1 MRYAILLLLLAGI
14 AFAEVQPSGNP
25 TCRTI
30 DHGNGNITIDYND
43 PNCQNT
49 LEYRNWKCTRSDIV
63 SFLSM
68 GTGAIGCF
76 LDQGLF
82 TAFGFLVDGFK
93 WLVNVALSLITYS
106 PDISRLKPRYD
117 SMMKVAQSV
126 FSVLIAALGIYWI
139 AGAKDIE
146 GRIKAKAWSERL
158 FTLIL
163 LEAVGFFLF
172 KMALGLNN
180 YIAGQAI
187 ATIGGDLFSFGNATA
202 SASVMLIVALAAGA
216 AAALTVLTLVVRI
229 VLIAILL
236 VFFPF
241 TMLLYMTPATRKWGS
256 VALNLTMAVIF
267 LGALD
272 TIVLYSASAA
282 GDLTNLLGIDV
293 IIKPLIACVTFGLVG
308 TLNIYVILMVPGLS
322 GGVSATK
329 IIHSVATGTT
339 SSLTSRQGDPAAGWG
354 K

>member
-1 MRYAILLLLLAGI
+1 MKYMLLILLFAGI
-14 AFAEVQPSGNP
+14 AFADIQPSGNP
-25 TCRTI
+25 ACRTI
-30 DHGNGNITIDYND
+30 DHGNGNVTIDYND
-43 PNCQNT
+43 PNCQT
-49 LEYRNWKCTRSDIV
+49 TIEYRNWKCSQSGIFSVD
-63 SFLSM
+63 F
-68 GTGAIGCF
+68 IGCF
-76 LDQGLF
+76 LDQGMF

-106 PDISRLKPRYD
+106 PDLSGLKPRYD

-126 FSVLIAALGIYWI
+126 FSILIAALGIYWI

-146 GRIKAKAWSERL
+146 GRIKAKTWSERL

-163 LEAVGFFLF
+163 LESVGFFLF

-187 ATIGGDLFSFGNATA
+187 TTIGSDLFSFGNATA
-202 SASVMLIVALAAGA
+202 SASVMIVVAIIAGA
-216 AAALTVLTLVVRI
+216 AAALTVLTLVVRV

-241 TMLLYMTPATRKWGS
+241 TMLLYMTPATRRWGD
-256 VALNLTMAVIF
+256 VALNLTMVVIF

-272 TIVLYSASAA
+272 TIALYGASAA
-282 GDLTNLLGIDV
+282 GDLTNLIGIDI
-293 IIKPLIACVTFGLVG
+293 IIKPLLACVAFGLIG
-308 TLNIYVILMVPGLS
+308 TLNIYILLMVPGLS
-322 GGVSATK
+322 GGIGATT
-329 IIHSVATGTT
+329 IIHSVASGTIPN
-339 SSLTSRQGDPAAGWG
+339 QGDPAAKWG

>member
-1 MRYAILLLLLAGI
+1 M
-14 AFAEVQPSGNP
+14 
-25 TCRTI
+25 
-30 DHGNGNITIDYND
+30 IT
-43 PNCQNT
+43 
-49 LEYRNWKCTRSDIV
+49 
-63 SFLSM
+63 F
-68 GTGAIGCF
+68 
-76 LDQGLF
+76 
-82 TAFGFLVDGFK
+82 
-93 WLVNVALSLITYS
+93 S
-106 PDISRLKPRYD
+106 PDLSGLKPRYD

-126 FSVLIAALGIYWI
+126 FSILIAALGIYWI

-146 GRIKAKAWSERL
+146 GRIKAKTWSERL

-163 LEAVGFFLF
+163 LESVGFFLF

-202 SASVMLIVALAAGA
+202 SASVMIIIGVIAGT

-241 TMLLYMTPATRKWGS
+241 TMLLYMTPATRRWGD
-256 VALNLTMAVIF
+256 VALNLTMVVIF

-272 TIVLYSASAA
+272 TIVLYGASAV

-293 IIKPLIACVTFGLVG
+293 IIKPLLACVAFGLIG
-308 TLNIYVILMVPGLS
+308 TLNIYILLMVPSLS
-322 GGVSATK
+322 GGISQTVMIGNAANSRIDSA
-329 IIHSVATGTT
+329 G
-339 SSLTSRQGDPAAGWG
+339 SSARTALENSQAKPEPPNRSYL
-354 K
+354 